1 MKTLQFI
8 DILSMIT
15 DKSYKNNIDYCTDFM
30 KLKIESINMLKNN
43 LRILS
48 MEELKNTK
56 LDKNQTLLKGDLLR
70 KNINNDDNFT
80 EWTRLALTLTNKNV
94 KFPQEAYL
102 LIALE
107 LCNKEYNNIPIGYK
121 QVLYN
126 TVEDYLFKDISFN
139 LSGAILQTILGRLDK
154 SFINEDRL
162 KLIQDKLKNL
172 KLIEIDEIN
181 SDYVLLSLEGLPK
194 VEVTRYFK
202 GLENY
207 YFLPDYNINIADLNS
222 GKLIKKIVKEESDSI
237 KSNGYYLLNSYI
249 RKNYQLDLNNQ
260 YMRILS
266 YMASNQLAS
275 MNLIMANPELLNY
288 FVKFHKI
295 YNAKNTKLLDEFMMK
310 KNIDRLLKDLAEE
323 PTKSNFI
330 DMLCKCKTVDDIFS
344 FIKIAPTIVHDF
356 DVDCYIEAIKE
367 CRKRS
372 DYDIRIALFC
382 EKLLKDNTIVLND
395 IVYFLKEM
403 YKQNIFTGNSKR
415 MLEYIEDAYG
425 YDLEIELILLNIK
438 SKEGNFDSDFIDNFI
453 DIYSGAENKKDFDNI
468 INKLINNNINIFRQ
482 DLIEPIYYFYKRNN
496 DINALRLLVKNAK
509 AFNMLSLRN
518 ILEVQDLI
526 QLFQFYETHN
536 ISFKEIIDISMFY
549 LENDNISSYVVKLI
563 EDVYRSDNERNK
575 EIINTK
581 YIHIIEAIYKKSEII
596 SNEFMKLI
604 VERTDLPAEFRA
616 KYFKLCTSD
625 KDFFV

>member
-1 MKTLQFI
+1 MQFI
-8 DILSMIT
+8 NILSMIT
-15 DKSYKNNIDYCTDFM
+15 NKSYKNNIDYCINFM

-48 MEELKNTK
+48 MKELKNTK
-56 LDKNQTLLKGDLLR
+56 LNKNQTLLKDDSPR
-70 KNINNDDNFT
+70 KNINNQDNFT
-80 EWTRLALTLTNKNV
+80 KWIELALTLANKNIR
-94 KFPQEAYL
+94 FPQEAYL
-102 LIALE
+102 LMALE
-107 LCNKEYNNIPIGYK
+107 LCNKEYNNAPIGYK
-121 QVLYN
+121 QFLYD
-126 TVEDYLFKDISFN
+126 TVEEYLFKDISFN
-139 LSGAILQTILGRLDK
+139 LSGSILQTIIERLDK

-162 KLIQDKLKNL
+162 KLIKDKLKNL
-172 KLIEIDEIN
+172 KLIEIDEIS

-194 VEVTRYFK
+194 VEVTKYFK

-207 YFLPDYNINIADLNS
+207 YFLPNYNINVVDLNS
-222 GKLIKKIVKEESDSI
+222 GTLIKKIVKEESDLTE
-237 KSNGYYLLNSYI
+237 SNDYYLLNAYI

-266 YMASNQLAS
+266 YVVSDQLAA

-310 KNIDRLLKDLAEE
+310 KNIDRLLKDLVEE

-330 DMLCKCKTVDDIFS
+330 EMLYKCKTVDDIFS
-344 FIKIAPTIVHDF
+344 FIKIAPNIVKDF

-382 EKLLKDNTIVLND
+382 EKLLKDNTIALDD
-395 IVYFLKEM
+395 IVYFLKEI

-438 SKEGNFDSDFIDNFI
+438 SKEGNFDSDFIDKFI
-453 DIYSGAENKKDFDNI
+453 HIYSSTENKKDFDNI
-468 INKLINNNINIFRQ
+468 INKLISSNMNIFRQ

-496 DINALRLLVKNAK
+496 DLNALRLLVKNAK

-526 QLFQFYETHN
+526 RLFQFYETHN

-549 LENDNISSYVVKLI
+549 LENDSICNYIVKLV
-563 EDVYRSDNERNK
+563 EGVYRSNNENNIK
-575 EIINTK
+575 IMNTK

-604 VERTDLPAEFRA
+604 AEGTDLPAEFRA

-625 KDFFV
+625 KNLFV